1 MSPGITEEAG
11 GTARTLIQSLA
22 STPLVLALVVFN
34 IIYIAMTTYLQ
45 IKQGER
51 FTENQAT
58 WERMSERALTA
69 CAPKGST
76 P

>member
-1 MSPGITEEAG
+1 MNPGVTEEAG

-22 STPLVLALVVFN
+22 STPVILALVVFN
-34 IIYIAMTTYLQ
+34 LFYIGMTTYLQ

-58 WERMSERALTA
+58 WEKMAESALAA
-69 CAPKGST
+69 CTEKKP
-76 P
+76 